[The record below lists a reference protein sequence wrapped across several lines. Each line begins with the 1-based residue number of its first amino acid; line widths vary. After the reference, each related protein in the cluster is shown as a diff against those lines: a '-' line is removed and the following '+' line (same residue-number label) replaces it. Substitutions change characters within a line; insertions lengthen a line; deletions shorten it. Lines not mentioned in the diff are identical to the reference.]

1 MQNQPRAKG
10 NGFLETR
17 NMRTTSGMSE
27 LTANHKKSEKRVL
40 TDPVGIT

>member
-10 NGFLETR
+10 TGFLKHE
-17 NMRTTSGMSE
+17 NDIGLSE